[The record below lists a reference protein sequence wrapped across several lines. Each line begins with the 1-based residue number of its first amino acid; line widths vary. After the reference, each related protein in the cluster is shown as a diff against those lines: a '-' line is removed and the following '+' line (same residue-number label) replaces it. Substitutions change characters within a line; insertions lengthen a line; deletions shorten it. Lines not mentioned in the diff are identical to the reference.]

1 MSRPTPA
8 SRIKPLSEKKRER
21 EVLQYVAAYRDLPNL
36 EELDSGPDSSHLP
49 ADHLPQPS
57 TDSTLTALCQ
67 LAALRM
73 NAQRA
78 LISLIDDKCQ
88 HVLAEATP
96 RVSLRGGA
104 PPGEGSNS
112 LWLGS
117 VSIPRSWGVCEQ
129 VTALNADNIP
139 TGEGASV
146 IINQDLQDNDKYA
159 QRTYVRDGP
168 RVRFYAGAAL
178 VSPRGAIV
186 GALCV
191 FDDAPRPA
199 GMPAE
204 DVSYLEDL
212 AGTIV
217 EYLGNYTVRDRFKR
231 GEKLTRGL
239 ISFAE
244 GASALLPFDNA
255 DIPSEPHSP
264 TTTSSTSFGSGAEPR
279 STHDAPTENA
289 AQSQAP
295 ETAYT
300 GSQVSQAGSQ
310 GSGQGQKKQQFSTGS
325 DTVRAGST
333 RNTSLRALQD
343 TILPMNSRSMF
354 ARAANVMLASS
365 ELDGVIILD
374 ASVAATGHRQHP
386 AAPERERLSGGLS
399 DSAGPHSKS
408 ESSEDSS
415 SQSGNA
421 KNNASS
427 SSSKKCGVLGAAPSR
442 PVVNADGTPGVG
454 SLAETNLAR
463 LLREY
468 PHGKVF
474 NYTAKGVSMS
484 STDDSSS
491 ARGSHEGFL
500 PGGDD
505 SRPVAHKRH
514 NRASRSSKAISEL
527 LPGARSVA
535 FVPFWDYERSR
546 WFAGCLCWTNST
558 DRLLS
563 VSVDLAYF
571 NIFSHSI
578 MRELSR
584 LDAVAL
590 NQQKTTFVASISHEL
605 RSPLHGI
612 LGTLEF
618 IRDTPLDTF
627 QTSMLNSLNSC
638 GQTLLDT
645 INHVMDHS
653 KMSEGTKN
661 VSTRR
666 LKNTKTVRLSSK
678 PLKTRKTL
686 RDPAFDLG
694 IATEEVVEA
703 VFAGSSFL
711 PIMSSKNAP
720 LSPTESTTTTSANT
734 EISDI
739 TTKRKTCYI
748 VLDVSHEHD
757 WIYCFPVGSWKR
769 TVMKYVLLHR

>member
-1 MSRPTPA
+1 MSSRPAPA
-8 SRIKPLSEKKRER
+8 SRIKALSEKKRER
-21 EVLQYVAAYRDLPNL
+21 EVLQYVAAYRDLPHL
-36 EELDSGPDSSHLP
+36 EELAPGPEVSHLP
-49 ADHLPQPS
+49 ADHNARQS

-78 LISLIDDKCQ
+78 LVSLIDDKYQ
-88 HVLAEATP
+88 HILAEATP
-96 RVSLRGGA
+96 QTSLRGGA
-104 PPGEGSNS
+104 PPGEGSKS

-129 VTALNADNIP
+129 VLALDAGNIAA
-139 TGEGASV
+139 GEGASV
-146 IINQDLQDNDKYA
+146 IINKDLLGNNRYA

-168 RVRFYAGAAL
+168 QVRFYAGAAL
-178 VSPRGAIV
+178 INPHGAVV

-191 FDDAPRPA
+191 FDDKPRPESI
-199 GMPAE
+199 PYE

-212 AGTIV
+212 AGTII
-217 EYLGNYTVRDRFKR
+217 EYLGNYTVKDRFKR

-244 GASALLPFDNA
+244 GASALLPLDNA
-255 DIPSEPHSP
+255 DFSEPRSP
-264 TTTSSTSFGSGAEPR
+264 TTTTSTTSFGSDVDPR
-279 STHDAPTENA
+279 STQDAPAEVDA
-289 AQSQAP
+289 PSQTP
-295 ETAYT
+295 QTAYAA
-300 GSQVSQAGSQ
+300 SQVSQADSQ
-310 GSGQGQKKQQFSTGS
+310 GSGQKQKFSTGS

-354 ARAANVMLASS
+354 ARAASLMLASS
-365 ELDGVIILD
+365 DLDGVLILD
-374 ASVAATGHRQHP
+374 ASIAATGHRQHP
-386 AAPERERLSGGLS
+386 AAPAREQLSGS
-399 DSAGPHSKS
+399 QSETATISSKS

-415 SQSGNA
+415 SHSSNA
-421 KNNASS
+421 NKSPSS
-427 SSSKKCGVLGAAPSR
+427 SSAKKCGVLGAAPSR
-442 PVVNADGTPGVG
+442 PIVNADGTPGAS

-474 NYTAKGVSMS
+474 NYTVSGISMS

-491 ARGSHEGFL
+491 HRGSHDEFQASNGQR
-500 PGGDD
+500 PAP
-505 SRPVAHKRH
+505 SRRSG
-514 NRASRSSKAISEL
+514 RASRSSKAVSEL

-546 WFAGCLCWTNST
+546 WFAGCLCWTNNP

-627 QTSMLNSLNSC
+627 QTSMFNSLNSC

-653 KMSEGTKN
+653 KMSETTKN

-678 PLKTRKTL
+678 PLKTRRTMN
-686 RDPAFDLG
+686 DPAFDLG

-720 LSPTESTTTTSANT
+720 VSPAESTTTSVITQD
-734 EISDI
+734 SDP

-748 VLDVSHEHD
+748 ILDISHEQD
-757 WIYCFPVGSWKR
+757 WIFCFPVGSWKR
-769 TVMKYVLLHR
+769 TVMK